1 MDPETKF
8 LANLLELQYGGDV
21 VNKLKK
27 ISLDV
32 AWAKGWPEEKIAF
45 WNAEAFMWEKKISL
59 EKRALIKKELS
70 FLSGRNLDLGCGA
83 YSYIRSVGF
92 DFSPQMLK
100 FNKTIEEGIS
110 GDLEEVLPFA
120 DDSFDSVTAVFV
132 LNYIKNYQQ
141 LIREVKRIVK
151 IDFMVV
157 LSSKKVNDWQH
168 QKEINIFSAEG
179 WVKILGEAGFSVNL
193 TEKENLWFFKCVKR
207 KTY

>member
-1 MDPETKF
+1 
-8 LANLLELQYGGDV
+8 
-21 VNKLKK
+21 
-27 ISLDV
+27 
-32 AWAKGWPEEKIAF
+32 
-45 WNAEAFMWEKKISL
+45 
-59 EKRALIKKELS
+59 
-70 FLSGRNLDLGCGA
+70 
-83 YSYIRSVGF
+83 
-92 DFSPQMLK
+92 MLK